1 MNGNEDPGGIKMKK
15 LFAMLLVIAMLLGS
29 VAVAEVAVDYT
40 GTWVVTGAEIEGV
53 RMSPSMLSVMGVD
66 IAVTF
71 NADGTAVLIA
81 SGAEAVGNWTATET
95 GVSLAESSGVTDV
108 FVYRDEML
116 VIRQDGMAMMFTR
129 EGAAP
134 AVAEESAVTVL
145 ANVDPKEFEGWWMLT
160 KVSAMGMEIPAESVG
175 SIALKL
181 SEGGGVVMFREGEGE
196 LENAPVTYVTSE
208 VEGVG
213 TVAVVSMVNAEA
225 GLAVEVL
232 RLSLRS
238 DGTLVQETV
247 EEGMNVSLIFTCI
260 AE

>member
-1 MNGNEDPGGIKMKK
+1 
-15 LFAMLLVIAMLLGS
+15 
-29 VAVAEVAVDYT
+29 
-40 GTWVVTGAEIEGV
+40 
-53 RMSPSMLSVMGVD
+53 
-66 IAVTF
+66 
-71 NADGTAVLIA
+71 
-81 SGAEAVGNWTATET
+81 
-95 GVSLAESSGVTDV
+95 
-108 FVYRDEML
+108 
-116 VIRQDGMAMMFTR
+116 
-129 EGAAP
+129 
-134 AVAEESAVTVL
+134 
-145 ANVDPKEFEGWWMLT
+145 
-160 KVSAMGMEIPAESVG
+160 
-175 SIALKL
+175 
-181 SEGGGVVMFREGEGE
+181 MFREGEGE